1 MGTRP
6 RSGPS
11 ASTIDDEKCKTS
23 KGTGR
28 RRAPTADRSDCEHDR
43 QCLDGFD
50 KRAHERRCDGWCYRR
65 PIHPLSMHALGL
77 VWDDYLPF
85 VE

>member
-1 MGTRP
+1 MTTEVQDQQEHR
-6 RSGPS
+6 
-11 ASTIDDEKCKTS
+11 CC
-23 KGTGR
+23 
-28 RRAPTADRSDCEHDR
+28 RAPTADRGDREHNR

-50 KRAHERRCDGWCYRR
+50 KRAQERGGDGWCRRR
-65 PIHPLSMHALGL
+65 PDHPLSMHALGL